1 MAAAGTGVTSFFHGN
16 GLSVA
21 GDPVSVLVATCTSA
35 NAEHI
40 HVLNRR
46 NYCRIPEI
54 ESAPTHWRLDRR
66 AGDCE
71 GAAPVRELGP
81 RDREGKKRK
90 KKRKRE
96 KKKEKRRL
104 TTVAALQVGGQV
116 PVRAGPSRNGRG
128 DNYTQQRG
136 LSRSDGYNHPTYDRR

>member
-16 GLSVA
+16 GLSVSV
-21 GDPVSVLVATCTSA
+21 DPVSVLVATCSSA

-81 RDREGKKRK
+81 RDRETE
-90 KKRKRE
+90 RE
-96 KKKEKRRL
+96 KKEKEKEKEKEKKK
-104 TTVAALQVGGQV
+104 
-116 PVRAGPSRNGRG
+116 
-128 DNYTQQRG
+128 
-136 LSRSDGYNHPTYDRR
+136 